1 MSVPFGL
8 PPSTAVL
15 APGGSVVLG
24 SIAAGDAVLA
34 FDPESGV
41 WSEARVVAVPAWT
54 VDQVVDVVFEGGVLE
69 GITPGTGVW
78 DAFEEGWR
86 AVGSLSTLSRLLVGG
101 RDGLV
106 DRGVVATVEH
116 AVDREVRHL
125 TLAAPHLAFV
135 VGGVVVRHKEA

>member
-1 MSVPFGL
+1 VSVAFGL
-8 PPSTAVL
+8 SSDATVL
-15 APGGSVVLG
+15 TPRGPVPLG
-24 SIAAGDAVLA
+24 ALSAGDTVWA
-34 FDPESGV
+34 FDPEAGA
-41 WSEARVVAVPAWT
+41 WSEARVVAAPTWT
-54 VDQVVDVVFEGGVLE
+54 VDQVVDVVFDGGTLHGV
-69 GITPGTGVW
+69 TPGTGVW

-101 RDGLV
+101 RDGLEE
-106 DRGVVATVEH
+106 RGVVTTVEH